1 MDSCTSD
8 VEPLA
13 PEFVEESV
21 AVSQPNITPNRS
33 KRPRAAAASKDEKD
47 GDHSG
52 SDDEEEDLESAGAS
66 KKKHASPVKSTK
78 KSPAKK
84 GKNARGRK

>member
-21 AVSQPNITPNRS
+21 AVAQPSSTPNRS
-33 KRPRAAAASKDEKD
+33 KRPRASKDEKE